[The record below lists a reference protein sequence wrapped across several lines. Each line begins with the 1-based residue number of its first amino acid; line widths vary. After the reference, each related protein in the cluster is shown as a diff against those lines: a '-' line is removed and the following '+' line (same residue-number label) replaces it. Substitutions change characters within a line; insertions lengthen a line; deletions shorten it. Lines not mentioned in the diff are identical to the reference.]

1 MNRDETHRI
10 CFEGGALD
18 ALMPM
23 HLLIDRTGHIVSG
36 GPTLQKLLPR
46 LPQHVAEEFAN
57 GRPDGSGE
65 LVAMILAAAAH
76 GERLFLRM
84 KHAPF
89 LNLRGH
95 AVPAG
100 GELVLINMGFG
111 IGLSDAVRSAGLT
124 DRDFAPPELA
134 MELLF
139 LREAMGGVLGE
150 LSHFNDQ
157 LEAAREAA
165 ELQAHTDPLTGLSNR
180 RGLELA
186 LMRARRLCAERQPG
200 ERARGFALAHLDLD
214 HFKQVN
220 DVLGHAAGD
229 RVLRHVA
236 KVLREVTRSD
246 DTAARIGGDE
256 FVLILQGLEDK
267 PTLERLAARIIS
279 GIEAAMCAQTEGCAV
294 SASIGIVLSRA
305 YRDLPIER
313 MLADADAALYQSK
326 RDGRGCATIL
336 TEPPL
341 GGE

>member
-1 MNRDETHRI
+1 MTLQDIQSVDLGRA
-10 CFEGGALD
+10 ALD

-23 HLLIDRTGHIVSG
+23 HLLIERDGRVLSA
-36 GPTLQKLLPR
+36 GPTLQKLIARRP
-46 LPQHVAEEFAN
+46 AN
-57 GRPDGSGE
+57 VSDDFIDGRPSGATA
-65 LVAMILAAAAH
+65 LVSMIVDAARH

-84 KHAPF
+84 RAVPF

-100 GELVLINMGFG
+100 DGLILLNLGFG
-111 IGLSDAVRSAGLT
+111 IGLADAVHSAGLT

-186 LMRARRLCAERQPG
+186 LIRARRLASERGQG
-200 ERARGFALAHLDLD
+200 DRGFALAHLDLD

-220 DVLGHAAGD
+220 DLLGHAAGD
-229 RVLRHVA
+229 RVLCHVA
-236 KVLREVTRSD
+236 KVLREVTRCN

-256 FVLILQGLEDK
+256 FIMIFQGLEDG
-267 PTLERLAARIIS
+267 PTIERLTARIIS
-279 GIEAAMCAQTEGCAV
+279 GIEAAMCARTEGCAV
-294 SASIGIVLSRA
+294 SASVGVVLSRG
-305 YRDLPIER
+305 YRDLTLER
-313 MLADADAALYQSK
+313 MLADADAALYRSK
-326 RDGRGCATIL
+326 RDGRGRVTIL
-336 TEPPL
+336 HEPLPL
-341 GGE
+341 GD